1 MGALLLVAFIT
12 CLVQPLGA
20 QESRG
25 TVRGVVSDPTH
36 AVVPGAKV
44 TLHNTAT
51 GVEMVRQTDTS
62 GSYVFDPVLPG
73 TYSVIVEATGFE
85 KFVQENMGVQTAADI
100 TANAVLT
107 VGSVTQAVE
116 VTSSG
121 SQVEFNT
128 STMSYTIQNSL
139 LKDLPI
145 LGRNP
150 FTLALLD
157 AGVINQYWDEAHRL
171 PFYMWSDGGMDVG
184 GPTSGKNELIIDGTR
199 TDMAARGSYNAPM
212 DAVQE
217 VVVQQNI
224 PDAEHGWS
232 AGGAVN
238 ISMKSGTNDIHGDAY
253 GLWRQPGLNALS
265 NRVTRAPDIVKQNI
279 YGFTVGNPIIKNKL
293 FNFFAYE
300 KWYTTQPSTAYE
312 TMATPA
318 EAQGD
323 FSQAIQNDGQP
334 RFIYDPTTTVFNPTT
349 DTVTR
354 TPISCQG
361 KANVICPSAINPTG
375 KILQSYMW
383 GPNTTALTPDG
394 SNNWQ
399 STFAWWTK
407 YHNLSERVDFNI
419 SDKWRMYGHYSWF
432 RTHLDNDNP
441 TANDSI
447 AFPSQNGG
455 IMDATS
461 SGIDVLYMMNPR
473 TTLDIRLG
481 VNYTEDDF
489 NSTIYKLKSTPC
501 ASGSAANVNCNVWPY
516 LWPNTNYYQPL
527 LAPTIG
533 IYFPN
538 FSWSGIASGSYSAVG
553 NGANTGA
560 GGWWYDHLRN
570 YSPTIIVTHEMG
582 KHHMKF
588 GWQYRYAY
596 AQNFQSV
603 GPGSFYF
610 NSEDTAAVCCGLAY
624 TPDQSGDQWASSL
637 LGIVDSGDATIYPI
651 IDQIHNHLYG
661 GFVQDDF
668 RLNPRTTLNLGI
680 RWEHETGPQ
689 DNNHWLIKTLD
700 LTQAIPN
707 WPSNF
712 TLWTPGVLAAANL
725 PASAANIPNLVV
737 PNYTGQAIRTT
748 ASDPTV
754 FSGSNSLFLPRAGIA
769 YRLSDKTALRAGYS
783 RFAVTWLSN
792 GVDDGIIQANGYQE
806 TTYPLSPLEG
816 IPRSYLDNPYPTGGA
831 YPNPVIQAVGNTLG
845 PYTDL
850 GNSWNSGFYDGR
862 IYKVPI
868 NDRFNFNLQRQI
880 PAQFRF
886 DATLFMMF
894 EHNAQDG
901 SMWGGFG
908 STFGTNYN
916 TSPQQH
922 NYNMMNPMYSYQ
934 YQGLLNA
941 NVPNPFYN
949 QFPTGP
955 STAPPG
961 YSGPYMPGVLGTE
974 STVPLS
980 QLLQPYPQYGSLWLL
995 GWPGNRDHYYGI
1007 ALSVTR
1013 PMSHGWT
1020 FLGTY
1025 NYSIQ
1030 NHTTYYNDIATY
1042 ANDLQ
1047 MFDRGYPRHNLRLSG
1062 TYQLPFGRGKK
1073 YFTNVPKWVDEIIG
1087 GWTTSQIFYWMSG
1100 DLLPFPTSGMV
1111 CNPTQNIPTGYWFNP
1126 NCITTPPAYTIATDP
1141 PYYEGMR
1148 GPRYWDLDSTAVKNF
1163 KINERFTLEF
1173 RLEMYNMP
1181 NSFIPGDPNE
1191 CGPSQCGNIG
1201 GKSTTEAGASWGA
1214 NYGRELQGSL
1224 RLNF

>member
-1 MGALLLVAFIT
+1 MA
-12 CLVQPLGA
+12 A

-25 TVRGVVSDPTH
+25 TLRGVVSDPSH
-36 AVVPGAKV
+36 AVVPGVQV
-44 TLHNTAT
+44 TLRNTNT
-51 GVEMVRQTDTS
+51 GVERSVETDAS
-62 GSYVFDPVLPG
+62 GFYLFDFVIPG
-73 TYSVIVEATGFE
+73 TYGVIVEATGFE
-85 KFVQENMGVQTAADI
+85 KFVQENVVVQTTGDV
-100 TANAVLT
+100 TVNAVLT
-107 VGSVTQAVE
+107 LGAVTQTVE
-116 VTSSG
+116 VTSSVG
-121 SQVEFNT
+121 QVEFNT
-128 STMSYTIQNSL
+128 ATMSDTVQNSY

-145 LGRNP
+145 EARNP
-150 FTLALLD
+150 FTLAMLD
-157 AGVINQYWDEAHRL
+157 AGVINDYWDLQHRL
-171 PFYMWSDGGMDVG
+171 PFYMWSDGGMDIG
-184 GPTSGKNELIIDGTR
+184 GPTGGKNELIIDGTR

-232 AGGAVN
+232 AGGAIN
-238 ISMKSGTNDIHGDAY
+238 ISMKSGTNDIHGGAY
-253 GLWRQPGLNALS
+253 GLWRQPSLNALA
-265 NRVTRAPDIVKQNI
+265 NRVTRSPDIVKQNI
-279 YGFTVGNPIIKNKL
+279 YGFTVGNPVKKNKL

-300 KWYTTQPSTAYE
+300 KWYATQPYTVYQ
-312 TMATPA
+312 TMPTPA

-323 FSQAIQNDGQP
+323 FSGAIQNDGQP
-334 RFIYDPTTTVFNPTT
+334 RLIYDPATTVFNPTT

-354 TPISCQG
+354 NPISCQG
-361 KANVICPSAINPTG
+361 RANVICPSAINPTG
-375 KILQSYMW
+375 KILQSYIW
-383 GPNTTALTPDG
+383 GPNTTPDTPDG
-394 SNNWQ
+394 ANNFKVTVP
-399 STFAWWTK
+399 SWTK
-407 YHNLSERVDFNI
+407 YYNVSDRVDYNLSN
-419 SDKWRMYGHYSWF
+419 KWRMYGHYSWF
-432 RTHLDNDNP
+432 RTRLGSDNP
-441 TANDSI
+441 TDNDSL
-447 AFPSQNGG
+447 AWATGNGE

-473 TTLDIRLG
+473 TTIDIRLG
-481 VNYTEDDF
+481 VNYTEDDY
-489 NSTIYKLKSTPC
+489 SSSIYKSSSTTC
-501 ASGSAANVNCNVWPY
+501 AAGSAANVNCAVWPY
-516 LWPNTNYYQPL
+516 LWPNSNWYQSL
-527 LAPTIG
+527 NNAAVG

-538 FSWSGIASGSYSAVG
+538 FYWSGIGYGAGTGVG
-553 NGANTGA
+553 N
-560 GGWWYDHLRN
+560 WYYDHLRN

-582 KHHMKF
+582 KHHLKF

-596 AQNFQSV
+596 SQNFDAV
-603 GPGSFYF
+603 GPGYLGFY
-610 NSEDTAAVCCGLAY
+610 SEDTAAVCCNLAY

-637 LGIVDSGDATIYPI
+637 LGIVDYGNATVNPI
-651 IDQIHNHLYG
+651 VDQIHNHLYG

-712 TLWTPGVLAAANL
+712 TLWTAGVLAAANL
-725 PASAANIPNLVV
+725 PASASNLPSLVAPQYV
-737 PNYTGQAIRTT
+737 GQAIRTT

-754 FSGSNSLFLPRAGIA
+754 FSGANDLFLPRAGIA

-792 GVDDGIIQANGYQE
+792 SGDDSVIQTNGYSE
-806 TTYPLSPLEG
+806 NSSPLGPLEG
-816 IPRSYLDNPYPTGGA
+816 IPRSYLDNPYPTGGT

-850 GNSWNSGFYDGR
+850 GNSWNFYDGR
-862 IYKVPI
+862 LYKVPI
-868 NDRFNFNLQRQI
+868 NDRFNFNVQRQL
-880 PAQFRF
+880 PQQLRF

-908 STFGTNYN
+908 NTIGTNYN

-934 YQGLLNA
+934 YQGLLNTS
-941 NVPNPFYN
+941 VPNPFYN

-955 STAPPG
+955 AIAPPG
-961 YSGPYMPGVLGTE
+961 YSGPYMPGVLGT
-974 STVPLS
+974 TQQVPLS
-980 QLLQPYPQYGSLWLL
+980 QLLQPYPQYGQLWLL
-995 GWPGNRDHYYGI
+995 GWPGNRDHYYGL

-1013 PMSHGWT
+1013 PMAHGWT

-1030 NHTTYYNDIATY
+1030 NHTTYYDDITTY
-1042 ANDLQ
+1042 NNQLQ
-1047 MFDRGYPRHNLRLSG
+1047 MFDRGYPRHNIRLSG
-1062 TYQLPFGRGKK
+1062 TYQLPFGRGRQ

-1087 GWTTSQIFYWMSG
+1087 GWATSQIFYWMSG
-1100 DLLPFPTSGMV
+1100 DLLSFPTSGMV
-1111 CNPTQNIPTGYWFNP
+1111 CNPTQNIPSGYWFNP

-1148 GPRYWDLDSTAVKNF
+1148 GPRYWDLDSTAGKNF
-1163 KINERFTLEF
+1163 KINERFNLEL

-1181 NSFIPGDPNE
+1181 NIFIPGDPNE
-1191 CGPSQCGNIG
+1191 CGPSQCGSIG
-1201 GKSTTEAGASWGA
+1201 GLSTTEAGASWGA